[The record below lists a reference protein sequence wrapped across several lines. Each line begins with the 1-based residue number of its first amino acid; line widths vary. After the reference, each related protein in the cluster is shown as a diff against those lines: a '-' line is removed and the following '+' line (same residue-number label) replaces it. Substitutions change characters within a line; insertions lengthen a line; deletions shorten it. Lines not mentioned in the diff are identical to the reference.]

1 MSHILTRIRAVVG
14 GGIPAVLLL
23 ACARALRSAPE
34 PTDPV
39 SDSRLPVTVPTVQRV
54 AAVLGVALVTV
65 VLWRMFRVVGRG
77 DSLPGRTR
85 QRSSTMR
92 RRLLGAMALIVIGI
106 WMAATAVASAG
117 IAG

>member
-23 ACARALRSAPE
+23 ACARALRGAPE

-39 SDSRLPVTVPTVQRV
+39 PDSRLPVTVPTVQRI
-54 AAVLGVALVTV
+54 AAVLGVPLVIVGLV

-77 DSLPGRTR
+77 DSLPGRTGK
-85 QRSSTMR
+85 
-92 RRLLGAMALIVIGI
+92 GARP
-106 WMAATAVASAG
+106 
-117 IAG
+117 